1 MNLEAVSV
9 KGAIL
14 TGALLESLI
23 GAIRNMN
30 WTQFDGRADAG
41 ARPASTAEDGSQKP
55 PCDPQLTQVTM
66 LGRAHAVASAAPEA

>member
-14 TGALLESLI
+14 TGALLETLI

-30 WTQFDGRADAG
+30 WTQFDGRLYCQWIAG
-41 ARPASTAEDGSQKP
+41 TRFPS
-55 PCDPQLTQVTM
+55 
-66 LGRAHAVASAAPEA
+66 

>member
-30 WTQFDGRADAG
+30 WTQFDGRA
-41 ARPASTAEDGSQKP
+41 TLELVQH
-55 PCDPQLTQVTM
+55 QLPKMGHKSLLVTHN
-66 LGRAHAVASAAPEA
+66 LHK